1 LPKESEKYRSKAHA
15 WKTGSKVIVISCVVA
30 VVALVPLIYFVFR
43 KTRKRRPT
51 NVTVLPRQG
60 PQAGMTGIAI
70 NPLANAGTQMQQGAA
85 AYNGATPME
94 AGAGPCPYKAP
105 GALPPY
111 YALEFEGELKGKEDP
126 PPGYDEAVKPPDVTT
141 K

>member
-1 LPKESEKYRSKAHA
+1 M
-15 WKTGSKVIVISCVVA
+15 
-30 VVALVPLIYFVFR
+30 PLIYFVFR

-60 PQAGMTGIAI
+60 PQAGMTGIAMPM
-70 NPLANAGTQMQQGAA
+70 NPLATADPRMQQGSAA
-85 AYNGATPME
+85 CNGATPME
-94 AGAGPCPYKAP
+94 AGAGLCPYKAP

-111 YALEFEGELKGKEDP
+111 YALEFEGEVKGKDDP
-126 PPGYDEAVKPPDVTT
+126 PPGYDEAVKPSDVTT